1 MKFKGIYILK
11 VSLKVILVYIWNE
24 GQFMSCSFIAHNPI
38 NVELLQ
44 FVLEVS
50 KELLLYIEY
59 AILDIMVGIKVL
71 WENDTI
77 ILTLLPFGWY
87 DNSYEYWNLW
97 WIETSGQK

>member
-1 MKFKGIYILK
+1 M
-11 VSLKVILVYIWNE
+11 
-24 GQFMSCSFIAHNPI
+24 
-38 NVELLQ
+38 LQ

-59 AILDIMVGIKVL
+59 AILDIIVGIKVL